1 MWSADKQHSLT
12 QHIYINVWSWNGKNE
27 NGFFWKKKYCFFC
40 ILPKVMYNIIRD
52 FVLARIRYL
61 FLLIASSKSSIF
73 KRTKKNP
80 STSFFF
86 PELQIICTAIHH
98 LRPFNSSNGHFSSR
112 TRLLPYK
119 QKLKKKT
126 TYLHGFFVFPKIWQI
141 LKYISLR
148 SFHKE

>member
-1 MWSADKQHSLT
+1 MVKRQTLKITREKDFHSDEADKQHSLSHT
-12 QHIYINVWSWNGKNE
+12 YYTEVQMKL
-27 NGFFWKKKYCFFC
+27 FFGKKYIVFC

-61 FLLIASSKSSIF
+61 FLLIASSRSSIF

-112 TRLLPYK
+112 TRLLPYIAK
-119 QKLKKKT
+119 IEGKKLHTYMGFSFFQKYDK
-126 TYLHGFFVFPKIWQI
+126 F
-141 LKYISLR
+141 
-148 SFHKE
+148 